1 MLPRVS
7 NTKVWDLTWLAMDLG
22 IAMCIASLVIG
33 MLMCSH
39 VNLPY
44 FCRGGENT
52 SGHTCTILRAN
63 RNVGLH
69 QACNKLTA
77 ITNLRYA
84 KRVRIYNTYLCIIYN
99 NDGPL
104 IVPRRISNTA
114 GKCVDVCT
122 CTAIIQST
130 MYDSTPELNS
140 SLCRVPVL
148 ATALQNN
155 LESCPTHLTS
165 GLPVRLYRT
174 VILSIH

>member
-33 MLMCSH
+33 MLTCSH

-84 KRVRIYNTYLCIIYN
+84 KRVRIYNTYLCNNIQQRWTINSSTKDIKHCRKMCGCVHMHGYNTIYN
-99 NDGPL
+99 
-104 IVPRRISNTA
+104 V
-114 GKCVDVCT
+114 
-122 CTAIIQST
+122 
-130 MYDSTPELNS
+130 
-140 SLCRVPVL
+140 
-148 ATALQNN
+148 
-155 LESCPTHLTS
+155 
-165 GLPVRLYRT
+165 
-174 VILSIH
+174 